1 MRLEN
6 VWLRY
11 RRRGPW
17 VLRAAG
23 VRVGPGEVVVVLGR
37 NGAGKSTLLQVAAG
51 VLRPSRGRVTGRP
64 RHVGWVPERFPADQ
78 PFTVERYLTAMGR
91 VAGLDPT
98 AAGRAVDHWTS
109 RLGLS
114 GFRRVRLPELSKGT
128 AQKVGLAQAVLRP
141 PGLLVL
147 DEPWEGLDAVT
158 RDLVP
163 AVIDEVAAAGG
174 SVLVSDHRGEI
185 GRLPGAR
192 RWTVADGTVV
202 ASAPSADPALAVVEI
217 AVPAARVD
225 GTVARLRADGHQ
237 ILRVRPPASVGV
249 VAPDDA
255 GRPPTGAADAGVA
268 PVARAPEATG
278 GITGG
283 PR

>member
-23 VRVGPGEVVVVLGR
+23 MRVGPGEVVVVLGR

-51 VLRPSRGRVTGRP
+51 VLRPSRGRVTDRP

-91 VAGLDPT
+91 VAGLDPA

-114 GFRRVRLPELSKGT
+114 GFRQVRLPELSKGT

-147 DEPWEGLDAVT
+147 DEPWEGLDAAT

-163 AVIDEVAAAGG
+163 AVIDEVTAAGG

-185 GRLPGAR
+185 GRLSGAR
-192 RWTVADGTVV
+192 RWTVADGVV
-202 ASAPSADPALAVVEI
+202 TESAPSADTALAVVEI

-237 ILRVRPPASVGV
+237 ILRVRLPVRVGV
-249 VAPDDA
+249 VTPDEA
-255 GRPPTGAADAGVA
+255 ERPPTGTVDAGVT
-268 PVARAPEATG
+268 PVAGAREATG
-278 GITGG
+278 G

>member
-17 VLRAAG
+17 VLREAA
-23 VRVGPGEVVVVLGR
+23 VRIGPGEVVVVLGR
-37 NGAGKSTLLQVAAG
+37 NGVGKSTLLQVAAG
-51 VLRPSRGRVTGRP
+51 VLQPSRGRVTGRP

-78 PFTVERYLTAMGR
+78 PFTVEHYLTAMGR
-91 VAGLDPT
+91 VAGLDPA
-98 AAGRAVDHWTS
+98 AAGHAVEHWTS

-128 AQKVGLAQAVLRP
+128 AQKVGLAQAMLRP

-147 DEPWEGLDAVT
+147 DEPWEGLDAAT

-163 AVIDEVAAAGG
+163 ELIDEVAAAGG

-185 GRLPGAR
+185 ARLPGAR
-192 RWTVADGTVV
+192 RWTVADGTVTE
-202 ASAPSADPALAVVEI
+202 AAPSADAALAVVEV
-217 AVPAARVD
+217 AVPVARVD
-225 GTVARLRADGHQ
+225 GTVARLRAEGHR
-237 ILRVRPPASVGV
+237 ILRVRRPARPGA
-249 VAPDDA
+249 VAPD
-255 GRPPTGAADAGVA
+255 GAAGPPAETVDPGAP

-278 GITGG
+278 GTTGG